1 METDDCEIDSFATP
15 SDDYIAKLNKRGQ
28 SGSGPRNFRPRAET
42 WGGAPSSSAHSNEG
56 YLLRM
61 NI

>member
-15 SDDYIAKLNKRGQ
+15 SDDYISKLNKRGQ
-28 SGSGPRNFRPRAET
+28 SGSRPRNFRPRAET